1 MRRSGAER
9 ARDARRG
16 AQLCASEVCV
26 FGERGGLIQGRD
38 AIEDRRRPARGARS
52 ARFRRDSR
60 SRGARRGRG
69 LSPIGRGDASR
80 AASGGVRFARRR
92 TVGGCGFDRAAH
104 GVETPQERVLGLLR
118 EFPGGDALL
127 QRLRAHGRARAA
139 RLDARGS
146 APDAERAR
154 GGAAERAPVPQRRRS
169 DGARARVDGNAPPA
183 GNGRGRG
190 ARPRRGGRG
199 VREHTRRC
207 ARVSRARPKRRA
219 EQGVPETRVATGG
232 IKPRE
237 RETTDGTEDLRR
249 GTFARSAACVTR
261 CAAHAGVVDIALV
274 RGAAR
279 APAMVNHRGLLQPL
293 LAFLPLA
300 FGSALA
306 LTLAR
311 ARAGSPV
318 AASRATRGSLPA
330 LSLLPRGACRG
341 GRSAPS
347 QRSSSGGG
355 GARIDARAASSRS
368 APPPAWSPA

>member
-1 MRRSGAER
+1 MRRGGAER

-26 FGERGGLIQGRD
+26 FGERGLIQGRD

-69 LSPIGRGDASR
+69 LSPTGRGDASR

-154 GGAAERAPVPQRRRS
+154 GGAAERAPVPQRRSS

-183 GNGRGRG
+183 GNGHGRG
-190 ARPRRGGRG
+190 ARPRRGRRG

-219 EQGVPETRVATGG
+219 EQGVPDARVATGG

-249 GTFARSAACVTR
+249 GTFARYAA
-261 CAAHAGVVDIALV
+261 
-274 RGAAR
+274 
-279 APAMVNHRGLLQPL
+279 
-293 LAFLPLA
+293 
-300 FGSALA
+300 
-306 LTLAR
+306 
-311 ARAGSPV
+311 
-318 AASRATRGSLPA
+318 
-330 LSLLPRGACRG
+330 
-341 GRSAPS
+341 
-347 QRSSSGGG
+347 
-355 GARIDARAASSRS
+355 
-368 APPPAWSPA
+368 